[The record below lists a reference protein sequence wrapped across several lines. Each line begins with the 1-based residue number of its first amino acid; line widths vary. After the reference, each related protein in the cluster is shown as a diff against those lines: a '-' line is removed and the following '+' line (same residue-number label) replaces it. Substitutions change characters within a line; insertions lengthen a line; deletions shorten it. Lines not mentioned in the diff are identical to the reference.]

1 MVNAKEIVFI
11 LIELRVRAKGQ
22 ILNRHFNSYPSHE
35 LITLAMRAR
44 KGYLKAWDGGIETI

>member
-22 ILNRHFNSYPSHE
+22 VLNRHFNRYPTHE

-44 KGYLKAWDGGIETI
+44 KGYLKAWDGGMETI